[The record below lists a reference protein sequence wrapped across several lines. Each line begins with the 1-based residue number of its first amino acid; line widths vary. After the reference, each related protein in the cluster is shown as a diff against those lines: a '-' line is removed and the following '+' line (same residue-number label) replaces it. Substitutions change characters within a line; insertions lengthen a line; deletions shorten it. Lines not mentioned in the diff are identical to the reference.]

1 MSMKKLLL
9 FIITFLPCF
18 SIIINAKTDDDA
30 VVLVVS
36 GDGYT
41 KNEAINNALRNALE
55 QTYGAFVS
63 SNTTILNDK
72 LVRDEIVTLSSGT
85 VKNYKEISSIRREDG
100 VHFVT
105 IEATISLSGLTQYAK
120 SKGSSAELAG
130 SLFARNLKLREI
142 NTANEREVLTT
153 LINQVVY
160 LAKDMYDKEITIGE
174 PKYKDEFHYVIPIQV
189 DFKPNNNT
197 NTVLKLIYDTFA
209 SISLSEDEIL
219 SYEQSNT
226 PYYSAFFGERYVNG
240 RAFLTESGNI
250 AIDSKTQEFLFYS
263 SIGKF
268 KNIILNSN
276 KSSILLKRVNVNSY
290 SANQALREY
299 RGDYDRGL
307 LFYTRNNLDVYIE
320 NFLNTLINNA
330 AYFKIRDNMG
340 NIIFKSEGRANKRD
354 TRYPSLLSVTPIN
367 YDFIVEKE
375 DISKYSSFTIIP

>member
-1 MSMKKLLL
+1 MKKLLL

-63 SNTTILNDK
+63 SNTTILNDE

-130 SLFARNLKLREI
+130 SLFARNMKLREI

-209 SISLSEDEIL
+209 SISLSEDEVL
-219 SYEQSNT
+219 SYEQNNL
-226 PYYSAFFGERYVNG
+226 PYYYAFFGERRYS
-240 RAFLTESGNI
+240 AWPYITDDNI
-250 AIDSKTQEFLFYS
+250 GELASDVQQFLFYS
-263 SIGKF
+263 YKGRLDIVSLRRNKAT
-268 KNIILNSN
+268 NSC
-276 KSSILLKRVNVNSY
+276 ILLKNVVITERTY
-290 SANQALREY
+290 K
-299 RGDYDRGL
+299 GDYNQGMI
-307 LFYTRNNLDVYIE
+307 FYTRNELDRYIHL
-320 NFLNTLINNA
+320 FFKYFINSA
-330 AYFKIRDNMG
+330 TAVKIQDNMG
-340 NIIFKSEGRANKRD
+340 NIILDSSDRYNKQYHVY
-354 TRYPSLLSVTPIN
+354 YPNLLSIVPVHF
-367 YDFIVEKE
+367 DFVVKKE
-375 DISKYSSFTIIP
+375 DIGKYSSFTVIP